1 MGMGE
6 MGNGWR
12 RLICAGAAA
21 WIAAAGPALAQT
33 DASVTRLEAPA
44 LMRGDGSI
52 SQRSATPAGKQ
63 LLLFHYF
70 NVGPGCGPT
79 DVTFRLTTPPAHGVV
94 TFVSSQNRPYT
105 EGHALFSGSDPRAH
119 CANRLVP
126 SRDAIYTP
134 APGFS
139 GQDSF
144 VVQASEDGA
153 VVSDAVDV
161 LVLSF
166 GKPFRT
172 RYPQ

>member
-1 MGMGE
+1 MGMG
-6 MGNGWR
+6 WS
-12 RLICAGAAA
+12 RLIWMGAALAAAAGAALA
-21 WIAAAGPALAQT
+21 GAASAQT
-33 DASVTRLEAPA
+33 DESVTRLEAPA

-63 LLLFHYF
+63 IVLFHYF
-70 NVGPGCGPT
+70 NVGPNCGAT
-79 DVTFRLTTPPAHGVV
+79 EVTFRLTTPPAHGVV
-94 TFVSSQNRPYT
+94 SFVASQNRPYT
-105 EGHALFSGSDPRAH
+105 DGRSLFAGDDPRAR
-119 CANRLVP
+119 CVDRLVP
-126 SRDAIYTP
+126 TRDAVYTP

-153 VVSDAVDV
+153 VVSDTVDV

-166 GKPFRT
+166 GKPFRA